1 MGCSNTKGNLTNS
14 TRMPNKP
21 RENYN
26 TESNQNLC
34 QINSSQNL
42 NENHE
47 SIPGNSQ
54 QSFKPTTEE
63 NKNPVSENIKKEDKN
78 KESIASKESLEKKN
92 LSPRE
97 QLRKNANFAPIE
109 KFDKKA
115 AAYQF
120 LKLNDYLIAKGTI
133 SEPFIWFDDYIEQ
146 KLIDAVKK
154 ADHEAEVMSD
164 FILGKSMF
172 DMHPETMPQY
182 IEALKWGDYRWQILN
197 RLLLL
202 YQTFKDTMDM
212 DTMAII
218 TVTKEQ
224 MDKEEKSDQ

>member
-1 MGCSNTKGNLTNS
+1 MGCSSTKGSLTNS
-14 TRMPNKP
+14 TRIPNKP
-21 RENYN
+21 GENYN
-26 TESNQNLC
+26 TESNQNVGK
-34 QINSSQNL
+34 INSSQNL

-47 SIPGNSQ
+47 SIPGNSP
-54 QSFKPTTEE
+54 QSFKPTAEE
-63 NKNPVSENIKKEDKN
+63 NKNPVSENIKKEEKN
-78 KESIASKESLEKKN
+78 KESIASIESPEKKN

-97 QLRKNANFAPIE
+97 QVRINPNFVPIE
-109 KFDKKA
+109 NFDKKA
-115 AAYQF
+115 AGYQF
-120 LKLNDYLIAKGTI
+120 LKLNDFLIAKGTI
-133 SEPFIWFDDYIEQ
+133 SEPFIWFDDNIEQ

-172 DMHPETMPQY
+172 DMHPETMPMY
-182 IEALKWGDYRWQILN
+182 IEALKWGDYKWQILN

-218 TVTKEQ
+218 TVSKEQ
-224 MDKEEKSDQ
+224 WDKEEKSDQ